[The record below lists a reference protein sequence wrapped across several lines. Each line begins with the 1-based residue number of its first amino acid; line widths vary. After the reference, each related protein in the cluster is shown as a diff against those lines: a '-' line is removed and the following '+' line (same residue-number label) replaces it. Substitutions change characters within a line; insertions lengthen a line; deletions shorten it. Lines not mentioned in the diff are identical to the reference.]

1 MPSASQ
7 SQRPTARSC
16 RARVALSLAALLL
29 TCPAFAQDGHSHE
42 KEKPKAAANKTPE
55 KAAADKPPD
64 VEASRFCANAAP
76 SIAEARIAWET
87 RQLSE
92 LDAQVKQRLADLE
105 KAEASVKEWVAKRDT
120 SLKAASDELVAIY
133 AKMQP
138 ETAATQI
145 AAMDDQMAA
154 ALFGKLK
161 PGAAGALL
169 NEMEEERASRLAAF
183 LSGAASAEKKS

>member
-1 MPSASQ
+1 MPPAFY
-7 SQRPTARSC
+7 SQRSTARSS
-16 RARVALSLAALLL
+16 RRFMALSVAVILLA
-29 TCPAFAQDGHSHE
+29 CPAFAQDGHSLE
-42 KEKPKAAANKTPE
+42 KEKPKVPANKTP
-55 KAAADKPPD
+55 DKVVVDKSLD

-87 RQLSE
+87 KQLSE

-105 KAEASVKEWVAKRDT
+105 KAEASVKEWVAKRDA

-154 ALFGKLK
+154 GILSKLK
-161 PGAAGALL
+161 PSAAGAIL
-169 NEMEEERASRLAAF
+169 NEMEAERASKLAVV
-183 LSGAASAEKKS
+183 LSGTTSGEKKS

>member
-1 MPSASQ
+1 M
-7 SQRPTARSC
+7 
-16 RARVALSLAALLL
+16 
-29 TCPAFAQDGHSHE
+29 
-42 KEKPKAAANKTPE
+42 PE
-55 KAAADKPPD
+55 KAAVDKPPD
-64 VEASRFCANAAP
+64 IEASRFCANAAP

-120 SLKAASDELVAIY
+120 SLKAASDDVVAIY

-154 ALFGKLK
+154 AIMSKLK
-161 PGAAGALL
+161 PGMAGAIL
-169 NEMEEERASRLAAF
+169 NEMEAERASKLAVV
-183 LSGAASAEKKS
+183 LSGTTSGEKKS

>member
-1 MPSASQ
+1 M
-7 SQRPTARSC
+7 
-16 RARVALSLAALLL
+16 ALSVAAVLMA
-29 TCPAFAQDGHSHE
+29 CPVFAQDGRAPD

-105 KAEASVKEWVAKRDT
+105 KAEASVKEWFAKRDT

-154 ALFGKLK
+154 AILGKLK
-161 PGAAGALL
+161 PGMAGAIL
-169 NEMEEERASRLAAF
+169 NEMEAERASKLAVV
-183 LSGAASAEKKS
+183 LSGATSGEKKS